1 MKVIVLEVMY
11 ENVVLYLLYVDGF
24 FLMNVLWNWDL
35 NFFFFKIRKV
45 NIVILFMVLII
56 KNVFVEFI
64 DNGLKKIK
72 IYVIIIINRNGY
84 MILFLMVVNVMFGF
98 VCIIDELNLL
108 VVVV

>member
-1 MKVIVLEVMY
+1 MLFYIYYMY
-11 ENVVLYLLYVDGF
+11 MVF

-45 NIVILFMVLII
+45 NIVILYMVLII

-72 IYVIIIINRNGY
+72 IYVIIIINRN
-84 MILFLMVVNVMFGF
+84 
-98 VCIIDELNLL
+98 E
-108 VVVV
+108 

>member
-1 MKVIVLEVMY
+1 
-11 ENVVLYLLYVDGF
+11 
-24 FLMNVLWNWDL
+24 
-35 NFFFFKIRKV
+35 
-45 NIVILFMVLII
+45 MVLII

-72 IYVIIIINRNGY
+72 IYVISIINRNKY

-98 VCIIDELNLL
+98 VSIIDELNLL